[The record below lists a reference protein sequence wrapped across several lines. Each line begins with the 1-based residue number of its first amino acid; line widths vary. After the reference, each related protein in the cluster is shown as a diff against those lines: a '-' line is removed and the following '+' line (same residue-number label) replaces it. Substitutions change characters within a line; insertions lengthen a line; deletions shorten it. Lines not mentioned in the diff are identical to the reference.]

1 MELLLARNQQ
11 STGDMEPPEPWVA
24 EALRNYKTV
33 ADSRTVPQ
41 VSHPDSSP
49 SQKEWNPPGASVV
62 DSLIDGFEV
71 EEMIGRG
78 GMGAVYRGRQ
88 ISLQRLVAIKI
99 LPPEYGEA
107 PGFADRF
114 QREALAMARM
124 NHPNIVTIYDFGSV
138 EFESPSGSDFP
149 PGKLLYFVMEF
160 VDGTDLQRLI
170 QSGDLEPDTAL
181 ALIAQ
186 ICDALQYAHGKGF
199 IHRDIK
205 PANIFITREGTV
217 KVGDFGLAKL
227 AGIGTDDSSNLTIA
241 GHIVG
246 TPHYLAPETLTG
258 DGKVDHRADIFSLG
272 VMFYQMLTGTLPK
285 GSFPTPSEKAHVDI
299 RLDEIVLKAMQS
311 EPDLRYQQASEV
323 KSDVSIISNEIA
335 TANTNNADEPIS
347 TELQADESDTKGE
360 RANKAAFKGKKAW
373 IPALIFGLIV
383 SGLTWHFLNDA
394 SKEDSL
400 ETIGRSGINLMTA
413 EKWTLGFRLRRYS
426 RGRGIDRY
434 LTDRASFPGVQ
445 FIW

>member
-1 MELLLARNQQ
+1 MNPDKQTHPQECEVFLQALEIDDKTALDHFLQTACAGDERLRQRVELLLACNQQ

-33 ADSRTVPQ
+33 AESRTVPQ
-41 VSHPDSSP
+41 VSHPDSLP

-62 DSLIDGFEV
+62 NSLIDGFEV

-170 QSGDLEPDTAL
+170 QSGNLEPDTAL

-258 DGKVDHRADIFSLG
+258 MERWIIGRTFS
-272 VMFYQMLTGTLPK
+272 
-285 GSFPTPSEKAHVDI
+285 
-299 RLDEIVLKAMQS
+299 
-311 EPDLRYQQASEV
+311 
-323 KSDVSIISNEIA
+323 
-335 TANTNNADEPIS
+335 
-347 TELQADESDTKGE
+347 
-360 RANKAAFKGKKAW
+360 
-373 IPALIFGLIV
+373 V
-383 SGLTWHFLNDA
+383 SG
-394 SKEDSL
+394 
-400 ETIGRSGINLMTA
+400 
-413 EKWTLGFRLRRYS
+413 
-426 RGRGIDRY
+426 
-434 LTDRASFPGVQ
+434 
-445 FIW
+445 